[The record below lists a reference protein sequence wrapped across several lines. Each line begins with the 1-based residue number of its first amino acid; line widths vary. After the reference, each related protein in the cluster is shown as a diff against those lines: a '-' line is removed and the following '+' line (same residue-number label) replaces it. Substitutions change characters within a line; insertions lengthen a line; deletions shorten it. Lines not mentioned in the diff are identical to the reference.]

1 MDALYLELLEQHPNS
16 GINLTVVH
24 PFTVNTGWY
33 YMYTQCEQSTN
44 LHRKTLMN
52 K

>member
-33 YMYTQCEQSTN
+33 TYTHN
-44 LHRKTLMN
+44 VN
-52 K
+52 KVQIYIERH